1 MDGLLVINGI
11 DSKEN
16 QQYVKFMNW
25 LFLGYSGLE
34 IDINEYL
41 DTLNETIFLIMK
53 DRIRIFVDSE
63 SFK

>member
-1 MDGLLVINGI
+1 
-11 DSKEN
+11 
-16 QQYVKFMNW
+16 MNW

-41 DTLNETIFLIMK
+41 DSLNETVFLIMK
-53 DRIRIFVDSE
+53 DKVRIFVDCE

>member
-1 MDGLLVINGI
+1 
-11 DSKEN
+11 
-16 QQYVKFMNW
+16 MNW

>member
-1 MDGLLVINGI
+1 
-11 DSKEN
+11 
-16 QQYVKFMNW
+16 MNW

-41 DTLNETIFLIMK
+41 DTLNETVFLIMK
-53 DRIRIFVDSE
+53 DKVRIFVDSE

>member
-1 MDGLLVINGI
+1 
-11 DSKEN
+11 
-16 QQYVKFMNW
+16 MNW

-34 IDINEYL
+34 LEINEYL